1 MHYLDFKYLR
11 SKMKIDVKF
20 VNYSDICSLIEQIH
34 VFSEKCTAFIFN
46 LDGRS
51 QRSLRFEK
59 SLFFVKKI
67 MYITFSNVLFQVN
80 YMIRTLASVL
90 WIGPKDSDSFCAQTQ
105 YGLMQGVSSCIYVC
119 KYHFYRRQ
127 KCLIAF

>member
-20 VNYSDICSLIEQIH
+20 VNYSDVCSLIEQIH

-80 YMIRTLASVL
+80 YMIRTLANVL
-90 WIGPKDSDSFCAQTQ
+90 WIGPKDSDFFCA
-105 YGLMQGVSSCIYVC
+105 
-119 KYHFYRRQ
+119 
-127 KCLIAF
+127 